1 MNISASSARSRAG
14 AAAALVAA
22 AGLVLAACGGSS
34 PGSTS
39 AGSNTTGPATSS
51 SSTPASSNSSSSTSS
66 ASTTSSL
73 SVPFPI
79 GVGNTWVYK
88 ASVGLTGSSGTI
100 TDKMTAVTPVSGGQQ
115 VTMHTVNDV
124 TGSPITN
131 SAIYIFHSDGS
142 ISYPV
147 QQFGSS
153 TTSVT
158 GASVFWPPASEMASG
173 QAYHST
179 LHIGIAEDG
188 KTENVAAHITVQG
201 DGSGSV
207 TVPAGTY
214 SATIVNMAMTF
225 AIEGYQSSIVV
236 KTWLANGIGPV
247 QSEAFITE
255 LGATHMVS
263 EQKLVSFTRG

>member
-22 AGLVLAACGGSS
+22 AGLVLAACGGSTPS
-34 PGSTS
+34 STS
-39 AGSNTTGPATSS
+39 AGSSTNSPAAS

-100 TDKMTAVTPVSGGQQ
+100 TNKMTAVTPVSGGQQ
-115 VTMHTVNDV
+115 VTMQTVSDV

-188 KTENVAAHITVQG
+188 KTEKVAAHITVQG

-214 SATIVNMAMTF
+214 SATIVNMTMTF

-263 EQKLVSFTRG
+263 EQKLVSFTKG

>member
-1 MNISASSARSRAG
+1 MNISASSARRAC
-14 AAAALVAA
+14 AAAALIAA

-34 PGSTS
+34 PSSTS
-39 AGSNTTGPATSS
+39 GGSNTNSPSTSN
-51 SSTPASSNSSSSTSS
+51 SSTPASSNSSSNS

-88 ASVGLTGSSGTI
+88 TSVGLTGMSGTV

-115 VTMHTVNDV
+115 VTMRSVNDV

-131 SAIYIFHSDGS
+131 TAIYIFHSDGS

-158 GASVFWPPASEMASG
+158 GSSVFWPPASEMASG

-179 LHIGIAEDG
+179 LHIGIAEAG
-188 KTENVAAHITVQG
+188 KTEKVAAHITVQG
-201 DGSGSV
+201 EGSGSV

-214 SATIVNMAMTF
+214 SATIVDMTMDF
-225 AIEGYQSSIVV
+225 VVEGYQSSIVV
-236 KTWLANGIGPV
+236 KTWLANGVGPV

-255 LGATHMVS
+255 LGASHMVS
-263 EQKLVSFTRG
+263 DQKLVSFTKG

>member
-263 EQKLVSFTRG
+263 EQKLVSFTKG